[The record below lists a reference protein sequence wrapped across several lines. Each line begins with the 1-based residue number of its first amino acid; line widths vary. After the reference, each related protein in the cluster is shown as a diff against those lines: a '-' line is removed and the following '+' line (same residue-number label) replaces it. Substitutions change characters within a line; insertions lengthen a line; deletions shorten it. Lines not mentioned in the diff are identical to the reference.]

1 MNRVSD
7 QRHTDSLTDRDLSS
21 HITKEA
27 NAEAIRR
34 LDVYRDWFNKVV
46 IKANSRNAIVLIPI
60 EEVSPRYRDETKSDV
75 THQYFL
81 TVLSY
86 R

>member
-1 MNRVSD
+1 MSLVSD
-7 QRHTDSLTDRDLSS
+7 QRHTYSLTDRDLSS

-46 IKANSRNAIVLIPI
+46 IKTNSRHAIILIPI
-60 EEVSPRYRDETKSDV
+60 EETSPRYRDETPK
-75 THQYFL
+75 
-81 TVLSY
+81 
-86 R
+86 